1 MQSKGEAGEA
11 LKELVQ
17 ETGTPEQIHTDGAKE
32 MTLGNWRKI
41 CNK

>member
-17 ETGTPEQIHTDGAKE
+17 ETGTPESIQMGLK
-32 MTLGNWRKI
+32 K
-41 CNK
+41 